1 MKSLQIT
8 FIHVS
13 GRPSLL
19 HLNNVC
25 LHLCDNLVK
34 VYLPHIPHHL
44 LSITLGIIHQPVDV
58 HLLS

>member
-1 MKSLQIT
+1 MKSLNIT
-8 FIHVS
+8 FIHVTRHS
-13 GRPSLL
+13 SLL
-19 HLNNVC
+19 HLNNFC

-44 LSITLGIIHQPVDV
+44 LSISLGIIHQPVDV